1 MWRNYMDVFSTVLLG
16 ILLLLL
22 IIFLSLAVLVQDL
35 LKSAISLALGSL
47 SLSGVFFLL
56 DSPFAGAFELSVGAG
71 LITVLILVTISLTK
85 NHGVEDEEEAVE

>member
-1 MWRNYMDVFSTVLLG
+1 MDVFSTVLLG